1 MKKVLCIGL
10 SLLFIAGCSLRDGSK
25 KEEKFVNSLFYK
37 QLVPIYSNSHET
49 FLTPNS
55 QTYSNSIVYIKGA
68 DHKDGWTTNTC
79 RLLENENDYIVLK
92 CQILNN
98 DEEIFFKYSIIDGCF
113 LRNKQ
118 SKCIKKYVKEYSY
131 DKQGNLLQE
140 GGFEVE
146 ID

>member
-1 MKKVLCIGL
+1 MKKSLWVILSVL
-10 SLLFIAGCSLRDGSK
+10 FVVGCSFQAGSK

-55 QTYSNSIVYIKGA
+55 QIYSNSIVYIKGA
-68 DHKDGWTTNTC
+68 NHKDGWTTNTC
-79 RLLENENDYIVLK
+79 RLLENEKNYIVLK

-98 DEEIFFKYSIIDGCF
+98 NEEIFFKYSIIDGCF

-118 SKCIKKYVKEYSY
+118 DKCIKKYVKEYSY

>member
-79 RLLENENDYIVLK
+79 RLLENENDYIILK
-92 CQILNN
+92 CQIFGS
-98 DEEIFFKYSIIDGCF
+98 DEFYRYVPEECF
-113 LRNKQ
+113 LKDAKGICTARY
-118 SKCIKKYVKEYSY
+118 IKEYSY
-131 DKQGNLLQE
+131 DENWQRLGVAT
-140 GGFEVE
+140 FVVE
-146 ID
+146 LE